1 MKPRLPDP
9 SSPIAPHIV
18 AFVGHKR
25 ALNRRYH
32 VEDKVLRMFDGY
44 LNTAGIMTLAEITP
58 AVLDA
63 FFLSRRRTRPRSFN
77 HLVGVV
83 GRLFEWMVEH
93 GIVDRS
99 PVTMRLRRRGQLRPP
114 CILDLPTAQRL
125 VDLAAQLPDRNNAP
139 LRGPAYST
147 IFSLLFGLG
156 LRVGEVAR
164 LRWRDVDHDRDVL
177 IIRETKFSKSRTPS
191 HRAAPGRTP
200 LRVHGQKIGADV
212 QLVARHADILVHGL
226 PAGEPRHDQHR
237 IPFAG
242 LAAEHRDPGGR
253 DPTACSRPA
262 P

>member
-25 ALNRRYH
+25 ALNRRYD
-32 VEDKVLRMFDGY
+32 VEDKCCRMFDGY
-44 LNTAGIMTLAEITP
+44 LNTAGIMSLAEITP
-58 AVLDA
+58 AALDA

-93 GIVDRS
+93 GIIDRS
-99 PVTMRLRRRGQLRPP
+99 PVTMRLRRRGQPRPP
-114 CILDLPTAQRL
+114 CILDLRTAQRL
-125 VDLAAQLPDRNNAP
+125 VDLAGRLADRSTAP

-164 LRWRDVDHDRDVL
+164 LRWRNVDRDRNVL
-177 IIRETKFSKSRTPS
+177 IIRETKFSKSRLIPMGPRLGYKLVRRHTVSVPTGENQ
-191 HRAAPGRTP
+191 RRRLAPRLFATQRRFTFSNRVSTSMSSEAGSDTSAWTQRT
-200 LRVHGQKIGADV
+200 AM
-212 QLVARHADILVHGL
+212 
-226 PAGEPRHDQHR
+226 PRSTS
-237 IPFAG
+237 G
-242 LAAEHRDPGGR
+242 
-253 DPTACSRPA
+253 
-262 P
+262 